1 MNIMEKTSCSNKCS
15 FQKSERL
22 CSKRIIDQLFAG
34 GNRSFAAY
42 PIRAVFSPV
51 DEGIEEPVAIFV
63 SFYKKQFK
71 RAVRRNRVKRQLRE
85 AYRLNKHILWQAL
98 KQDGM
103 PKHLAVAFLWLSDDL
118 VSSQVVESKVR
129 NLLIRIS
136 EYYQKELKNN
146 EASVESCK

>member
-51 DEGIEEPVAIFV
+51 DEGIEEPVAI
-63 SFYKKQFK
+63 
-71 RAVRRNRVKRQLRE
+71 
-85 AYRLNKHILWQAL
+85 
-98 KQDGM
+98 
-103 PKHLAVAFLWLSDDL
+103 L
-118 VSSQVVESKVR
+118 VSVSAALTSNADIETTVPKIAI
-129 NLLIRIS
+129 LLKIDNIRFFIFCS
-136 EYYQKELKNN
+136 FLFKLLC
-146 EASVESCK
+146 SCFH